1 MRTTGCLLVL
11 AIVAMVSFS
20 SCKKPAPPTADLP
33 PQQPSTPLNSE
44 KLKKIAALIESPK
57 ADWVRA
63 LGEADRELPPG
74 DTLPRDAGE
83 TDWEF
88 DGDIEVDVS
97 WLQTNEG
104 VLPWDVAFVH
114 INGAPDSS
122 LLEMDLLAGFFGL
135 SRSKSDDQ
143 KGDYE
148 WNRPDGSITAEY
160 HKWASD
166 EPELSGL
173 HVYVDK
179 PGGEPMPSDLDE
191 LRKNPAKK

>member
-1 MRTTGCLLVL
+1 MTGQNV
-11 AIVAMVSFS
+11 
-20 SCKKPAPPTADLP
+20 
-33 PQQPSTPLNSE
+33 PLGIHYGRN
-44 KLKKIAALIESPK
+44 I
-57 ADWVRA
+57 
-63 LGEADRELPPG
+63 
-74 DTLPRDAGE
+74 RDAGE

-97 WLQTNEG
+97 WLHTKEG

-166 EPELSGL
+166 EPELLVRSAR
-173 HVYVDK
+173 VC
-179 PGGEPMPSDLDE
+179 
-191 LRKNPAKK
+191 R